1 MPVALT
7 DHPSLYRVGDAMC
20 TIAACTSFPE
30 PFVTPQGMKRLPF
43 SHKRFAGHRASDHLA
58 MLNAFYQ
65 WERTRYMYMYTCVYI
80 QYMEKNVYTCNTLAV
95 RKGYSER
102 RNRSKLC
109 T

>member
-1 MPVALT
+1 
-7 DHPSLYRVGDAMC
+7 MC

-65 WERTRYMYMYTCVYI
+65 WERTRQVSR
-80 QYMEKNVYTCNTLAV
+80 TLSNQDTLTP
-95 RKGYSER
+95 R
-102 RNRSKLC
+102 
-109 T
+109 